1 MADQP
6 SPATRQGPRPPDPG
20 TRPLAETGPGDPPA
34 AERATNPLPADDA
47 TIAYGRALYEMYCT
61 PCHGTDGTGT
71 GGAVA
76 RYFPRVGDLGSG
88 DVQQH
93 GDGWLYAIIT
103 TGTSTMP
110 AYGHEL
116 DSRERWQVV
125 RFVRTL
131 AR

>member
-1 MADQP
+1 M
-6 SPATRQGPRPPDPG
+6 
-20 TRPLAETGPGDPPA
+20 AETGPVDAA
-34 AERATNPLPADDA
+34 AEAFTNPLPADRA
-47 TIAYGRALYEMYCT
+47 TIGHGRALYEMYCI
-61 PCHGTDGTGT
+61 PCHGTDGAGT

-76 RYFPRVGDLGSG
+76 KFFPRVGDLGSI

-103 TGTSTMP
+103 NGTPMMP

-116 DSRERWQVV
+116 DARERWQVA
-125 RFVRTL
+125 RFVRTF